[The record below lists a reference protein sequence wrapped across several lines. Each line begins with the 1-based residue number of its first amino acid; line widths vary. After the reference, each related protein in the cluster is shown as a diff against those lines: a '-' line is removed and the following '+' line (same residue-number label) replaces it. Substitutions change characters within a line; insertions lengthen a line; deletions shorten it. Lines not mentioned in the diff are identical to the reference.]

1 MPDKL
6 YGKVKNWDYYTLLWK
21 KDKKK
26 SWEQLEFGFSFKD
39 IEKYLDKCINYL
51 DNIYNDFLVMI
62 NAYKKELSKIKIQ
75 KIDKPIKQLNVLIK
89 EDEKR
94 LNGRYNVAIKDVKML
109 LNTKITDKQNRKLY
123 EKFKDV
129 LINQIPYL
137 YNALQNPEKVENI
150 NEVENIIDSKVE
162 YFTKNSSYYYT
173 KLYEY
178 WNNEDMEMILINH
191 FNDRIKP
198 FNANISNIRELY
210 CLVKAYNYFKSLE
223 K

>member
-1 MPDKL
+1 
-6 YGKVKNWDYYTLLWK
+6 
-21 KDKKK
+21 
-26 SWEQLEFGFSFKD
+26 
-39 IEKYLDKCINYL
+39 
-51 DNIYNDFLVMI
+51 MI

-109 LNTKITDKQNRKLY
+109 LNIKITDKQNRKLY
-123 EKFKDV
+123 EKFKNV

-191 FNDRIKP
+191 FSDRIKP
-198 FNANISNIRELY
+198 FNANILNIRELY

>member
-1 MPDKL
+1 MH
-6 YGKVKNWDYYTLLWK
+6 
-21 KDKKK
+21 
-26 SWEQLEFGFSFKD
+26 
-39 IEKYLDKCINYL
+39 I
-51 DNIYNDFLVMI
+51 
-62 NAYKKELSKIKIQ
+62 KKELSKIKIQ

-123 EKFKDV
+123 EKFKNV

-191 FNDRIKP
+191 FSDRIKP
-198 FNANISNIRELY
+198 FNTNISNIRELY
-210 CLVKAYNYFKSLE
+210 CLVKAYNYFKSHE

>member
-1 MPDKL
+1 MSIH
-6 YGKVKNWDYYTLLWK
+6 LLRC
-21 KDKKK
+21 
-26 SWEQLEFGFSFKD
+26 Q
-39 IEKYLDKCINYL
+39 
-51 DNIYNDFLVMI
+51 
-62 NAYKKELSKIKIQ
+62 
-75 KIDKPIKQLNVLIK
+75 QLNVLIK

-109 LNTKITDKQNRKLY
+109 LNIKITDKQNRKLY
-123 EKFKDV
+123 EKFKNV

-191 FNDRIKP
+191 FSDRIKP
-198 FNANISNIRELY
+198 FNANILNIRELY

>member
-1 MPDKL
+1 
-6 YGKVKNWDYYTLLWK
+6 
-21 KDKKK
+21 
-26 SWEQLEFGFSFKD
+26 
-39 IEKYLDKCINYL
+39 
-51 DNIYNDFLVMI
+51 
-62 NAYKKELSKIKIQ
+62 
-75 KIDKPIKQLNVLIK
+75 
-89 EDEKR
+89 
-94 LNGRYNVAIKDVKML
+94 ML
-109 LNTKITDKQNRKLY
+109 LNIKITDKQNRKLY
-123 EKFKDV
+123 EKFKNV

-191 FNDRIKP
+191 FSDRIKP
-198 FNANISNIRELY
+198 FNANILNIRELY